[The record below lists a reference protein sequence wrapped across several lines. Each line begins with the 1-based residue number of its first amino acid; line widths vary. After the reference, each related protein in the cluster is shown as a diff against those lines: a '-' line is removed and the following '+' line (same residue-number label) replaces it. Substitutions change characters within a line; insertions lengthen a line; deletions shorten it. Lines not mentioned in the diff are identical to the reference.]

1 MLTYRFLIL
10 VVALGAAVA
19 CRTVEESI
27 PPSPSNAYCQTQD
40 RLTELMSSKEKDK
53 GATALLVAYHYIF
66 CVGKDDIGLEWME
79 VAGDA
84 GNEEA
89 REFALGLIGRKAK
102 KEESFKIKLTELI
115 NRWGGPTEP

>member
-1 MLTYRFLIL
+1 
-10 VVALGAAVA
+10 
-19 CRTVEESI
+19 
-27 PPSPSNAYCQTQD
+27 
-40 RLTELMSSKEKDK
+40 MSSKEKDK